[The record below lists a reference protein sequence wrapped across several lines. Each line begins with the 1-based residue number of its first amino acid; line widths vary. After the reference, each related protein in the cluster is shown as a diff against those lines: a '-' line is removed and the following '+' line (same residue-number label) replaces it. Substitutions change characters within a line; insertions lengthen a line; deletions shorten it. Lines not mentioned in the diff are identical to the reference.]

1 MSFFLDTNILLY
13 AMMEE
18 VTGKAGIADSILL
31 DQDCHISVQ
40 MLNEATNTL
49 RRKTKLSLDD
59 IKTLITD
66 FRGLVTIHPITEAAY
81 SRGWAIIE
89 RYGLQTYD
97 AMILACAIE
106 NGIEILLS
114 DDMQNG
120 QKIFDMVTIINP
132 FQKTVD

>member
-1 MSFFLDTNILLY
+1 MSLFLDTNILLY

-18 VTGKAGIADSILL
+18 GTEKAGLADSILL

-40 MLNEATNTL
+40 TLNEATSTL
-49 RRKTKLSLDD
+49 RRKTKLPLDD

-66 FRGLVTIHPITEAAY
+66 FRGLVTIHPITEAVY

-89 RYGLQTYD
+89 RYKLQTYD

-106 NGIEILLS
+106 NGIETLLS
-114 DDMQNG
+114 EDMQNG

>member
-18 VTGKAGIADSILL
+18 GTGKAGIADSILL

-66 FRGLVTIHPITEAAY
+66 FRGLVTIHPITEAVY

-97 AMILACAIE
+97 VMILACAIE
-106 NGIEILLS
+106 NGIKILLS